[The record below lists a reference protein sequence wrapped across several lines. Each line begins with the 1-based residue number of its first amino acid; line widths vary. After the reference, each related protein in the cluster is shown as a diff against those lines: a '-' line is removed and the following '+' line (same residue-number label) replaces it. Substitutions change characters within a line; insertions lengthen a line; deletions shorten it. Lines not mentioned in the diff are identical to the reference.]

1 MLTWHDERR
10 AAIAPALLP
19 VRLRGGI
26 LGTFPAVVVR
36 MALNFQRWEKQP
48 HER

>member
-1 MLTWHDERR
+1 MTNADQQSPQRCFLS
-10 AAIAPALLP
+10 
-19 VRLRGGI
+19 VCGGGI

-36 MALNFQRWEKQP
+36 MALNFQRWEKQT